1 MNSYKPVIGIEVHV
15 ALNTKSK
22 MFSSSPNNHY
32 DKPNTN
38 INEIDLALPGSLPS
52 VNEEGVIKA
61 IELAHTLHMNID
73 KLLKFDRK
81 NYFYQ
86 DLPKGYQI
94 TQQYRPIG
102 TKGFIDIGTK
112 KIHVRQI
119 HIEEDTAKQIIENNK
134 IVLDY
139 NRAGI
144 PLIEI
149 VSQPEMNSADEAINY
164 LTQLKRIV
172 SFLEVSD
179 AKMED
184 GSMRVDVN
192 ISLMKQDSNI
202 FGTKVEIK
210 NLNSFANVAKAIN
223 YEIKRQS
230 ELLKNN
236 KEVVQETRRWDEAK
250 QQTIFMRSKTNV
262 DEYRYFT
269 EPNIISLN
277 LSNDFINNAISNIKN
292 NIDTIKQKLLE
303 DGINDNLI
311 NQLLNDYSLFKLF
324 KEANKNVNNPKL
336 CVTWVVIELMG
347 LLNKNKKTIDFLA
360 NNQIN
365 DISKMLN
372 ALKLNSINAKDAK
385 EILNK
390 IVIMNESFESLI
402 KNFAN
407 QPTFDDSS
415 ISNILEKIIQ
425 SNITMLDQ
433 YESRP
438 ERVEKF
444 FIGMLMKETKGKA
457 NPVVGSKILKELII
471 KFKK

>member
-38 INEIDLALPGSLPS
+38 INEIDLALPGYLPS

-149 VSQPEMNSADEAINY
+149 VSQPEINSADEAINY

-230 ELLKNN
+230 ELLENN

-311 NQLLNDYSLFKLF
+311 NQLLNDYSLFKLNF
-324 KEANKNVNNPKL
+324 IKHTVF
-336 CVTWVVIELMG
+336 VH
-347 LLNKNKKTIDFLA
+347 
-360 NNQIN
+360 
-365 DISKMLN
+365 
-372 ALKLNSINAKDAK
+372 
-385 EILNK
+385 
-390 IVIMNESFESLI
+390 LI
-402 KNFAN
+402 KFN
-407 QPTFDDSS
+407 
-415 ISNILEKIIQ
+415 
-425 SNITMLDQ
+425 
-433 YESRP
+433 
-438 ERVEKF
+438 
-444 FIGMLMKETKGKA
+444 
-457 NPVVGSKILKELII
+457 
-471 KFKK
+471 